1 MTNST
6 KKKSSLFGCLIF
18 VVLAFGSCAVA
29 LPEEE
34 NEPVNP
40 VKSEP
45 VTEVETNTE
54 ADKLEAERKAEEQ
67 RQAEEAERQAD
78 EETRKAAEQRQAEEA
93 ERQAE
98 AQRQAEEAERQA
110 ETQRQA
116 EEAER
121 QAEAQR
127 QAEEAERQ
135 AEAQRQAEEEQ
146 QAPAFES
153 YKNCDALRAVHPDG
167 VPAGHAAYDDK
178 HDRDKDGWACEN

>member
-110 ETQRQA
+110 E
-116 EEAER
+116 
-121 QAEAQR
+121 
-127 QAEEAERQ
+127 
-135 AEAQRQAEEEQ
+135 AQRQAEEEQ